1 MGIMLAILFGPYIVV
16 FIFGL
21 IWFFGQLILLLLLG
35 IITIPYF
42 TLSNIWTWL
51 IEYPTKYAKRK
62 EDKAKEKENKA
73 KEKEKQKK
81 LDFELLK
88 IENERKAENQKLWF
102 K

>member
-62 EDKAKEKENKA
+62 EDKAKEKE
-73 KEKEKQKK
+73 KQKK